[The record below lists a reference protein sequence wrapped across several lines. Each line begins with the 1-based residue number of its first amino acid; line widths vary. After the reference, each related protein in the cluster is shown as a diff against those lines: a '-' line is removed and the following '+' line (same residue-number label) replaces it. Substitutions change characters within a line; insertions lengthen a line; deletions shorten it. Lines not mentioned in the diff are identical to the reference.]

1 MSDNKNEPVVIAV
14 LTNDGSANQ
23 AVIVLKNRE
32 IINDGVKLRASQEY
46 LNHQ

>member
-14 LTNDGSANQ
+14 LTNDGGAIQ

-32 IINDGVKLRASQEY
+32 IINDGAKLGASQ
-46 LNHQ
+46 